1 MKAIKTAFIA
11 AAVTFVVIYTG
22 GTLFGAGKVAS
33 LFGGGTV
40 LASTAAFQYAVVTAI
55 GTLVSAGIGMLTSR
69 GISATKG
76 NFGTKL
82 TGRAA
87 QAPRQIVYGK
97 CRVAG
102 TIVKMTT
109 SGTENNKLHMA
120 IVLAGHE
127 IQSLEAVYLND
138 ILLTTSSATTSGETV
153 FTVTN
158 SDFTNTDNDNSFASG
173 RLIRFTFHNGSQTAV
188 DGLAAASL
196 SSDYPATAKF
206 QGMAY
211 VYMELIYDPE
221 KNGQL
226 PALWFEVKGKKVFD
240 PRDDSTAWSANPAL
254 IIRDYLTDTTYGLK
268 AVASEINDGSGS
280 TVGSFHKAA
289 DICDESTSVPN
300 ANLTT
305 HTVTVAGG
313 KFVIDG
319 TSQASLTLTEGN
331 TYKFDQSNNT
341 NSNHPL
347 RFSATSN
354 GTHGGGSQYTTGFT
368 SSGTAGS
375 SGAYVQITVA
385 TSAPALYYYCAN
397 HSGMGGS
404 AATPSGSSETRY
416 TANGFTNASASGEGI
431 LEGFLT
437 SCAGA
442 ISYTNGQFNLF
453 VGGDQ
458 STSLTITDEDVLG
471 DISISTKAGNGEMY
485 NTVKSIFVDASA
497 KYEAMEAPVYENA
510 TYLAAD
516 TPSGESSAN
525 YKRLLE
531 LQFPFTTTQTMAQRL
546 SAIVLD
552 RQRQTATISLLTTIE
567 YLKLQPSDWVNVT
580 NTRMSYSSKT
590 FEVQSTELQFAEQD
604 GNVFAATRLTLQEI
618 DTTIYDYSAGNY
630 VDVVAEGSN
639 VSGGS
644 LAISA
649 PTNLTLTQITS
660 QEGTTAKIAIK
671 ISWTNNGNDAIQ
683 GTEISYRLS
692 TDGGTDYKTAGIAG
706 KGETSV
712 TYEGGVVG
720 KQYYVRIRH
729 FAFDNVYSAYTSP
742 SNITIAEPDTISA
755 PTSVSAST
763 GRAGFIEIGF
773 TAPAVES
780 VIKVNIYYSTSSG
793 FTPASGNLLTSV
805 GVTKSSVRK
814 HAVGISS
821 GLAYG
826 TTYYFKLKAENSYG
840 TESSASS
847 EVSGSFT
854 QTAAADIADATLTAA
869 KFASSIEP
877 VTIVSSVPASKITES
892 IYNTGDNELYQW
904 NGSAYET
911 LGGASNFSQLSGTAS
926 TAQIANLAI
935 TTGKLADEAGT
946 AAKIATN
953 AITATKIS
961 DGAVETAKLASNA
974 VTAAKITAGTI
985 TASELAANSVT
996 ATQISAGAVT
1006 AGKIDAL
1013 AVTAAKINAGAIT
1026 ADKVASNAITAA
1038 KIASSAITAGKI
1050 SAGAIGASAIA
1061 ANVITVDKLAS
1072 SSGSIATGLL
1082 FGLGGGASI
1091 NSVPAAV
1098 VGESSSSTKAGGI
1111 FTSRASP
1118 VGLAA
1123 ANTGSSA
1130 AYYAIVAY
1138 GGMTYS
1144 GGNYSSATGVGAL
1157 GVGTA
1162 GGYFNYNSSKD
1173 VYLANANYSVD
1184 ATGNIYT
1191 SGSYLPF
1198 TGAHESVLDNSETIE
1213 LGDIVVDVSVVDKKG
1228 LSDVVTKVEA
1238 SSSANQKTVL
1248 GVYAEDAPSAYVS
1261 PTLADESTINDESS
1275 GVSRR
1280 EYALKSKHES
1290 LMEDHKIVYINAV
1303 GEGLINVTGESGNIS
1318 AGDLIVTSSTSGKG
1332 MKQSDDIIRSYTVA
1346 KAREDIS
1353 FDSAS
1358 DTGQIACIYLCG

>member
-1 MKAIKTAFIA
+1 
-11 AAVTFVVIYTG
+11 
-22 GTLFGAGKVAS
+22 
-33 LFGGGTV
+33 
-40 LASTAAFQYAVVTAI
+40 
-55 GTLVSAGIGMLTSR
+55 
-69 GISATKG
+69 
-76 NFGTKL
+76 
-82 TGRAA
+82 
-87 QAPRQIVYGK
+87 
-97 CRVAG
+97 
-102 TIVKMTT
+102 MTT
-109 SGTENNKLHMA
+109 
-120 IVLAGHE
+120 
-127 IQSLEAVYLND
+127 
-138 ILLTTSSATTSGETV
+138 
-153 FTVTN
+153 
-158 SDFTNTDNDNSFASG
+158 
-173 RLIRFTFHNGSQTAV
+173 
-188 DGLAAASL
+188 
-196 SSDYPATAKF
+196 
-206 QGMAY
+206 
-211 VYMELIYDPE
+211 
-221 KNGQL
+221 
-226 PALWFEVKGKKVFD
+226 
-240 PRDDSTAWSANPAL
+240 
-254 IIRDYLTDTTYGLK
+254 
-268 AVASEINDGSGS
+268 
-280 TVGSFHKAA
+280 
-289 DICDESTSVPN
+289 
-300 ANLTT
+300 
-305 HTVTVAGG
+305 
-313 KFVIDG
+313 
-319 TSQASLTLTEGN
+319 
-331 TYKFDQSNNT
+331 
-341 NSNHPL
+341 
-347 RFSATSN
+347 
-354 GTHGGGSQYTTGFT
+354 
-368 SSGTAGS
+368 SGTAGS

-385 TSAPALYYYCAN
+385 ASAPALYYYCAN

-404 AATPSGSSETRY
+404 AATPSGSAETRY

-431 LEGFLT
+431 LEGLLT

-442 ISYTNGQFNLF
+442 ISYTNGKFNLF

-458 STSLTITDEDVLG
+458 SASLTITDEDVLG
-471 DISISTKAGNGEMY
+471 DISISTKSGNGEIY
-485 NTVKSIFVDASA
+485 NTVKSMFVDASA

-546 SAIVLD
+546 AAIVLD
-552 RQRQTATISLLTTIE
+552 RQRQTSTISLLTTIE
-567 YLKLQPSDWVNVT
+567 YLKLQPNDWVNVT

-618 DTTIYDYSAGNY
+618 DTTVYDYSAGNY

-649 PTNLTLTQITS
+649 PTNLTLTQITN
-660 QEGTTAKIAIK
+660 QEGTTAKIAVK
-671 ISWTNNGNDAIQ
+671 ISWTNNANDAIQ

-692 TDGGTDYKTAGIAG
+692 TDGANDYKTAGIAG

-720 KQYYVRIRH
+720 KQYYVRVRH

-742 SNITIAEPDTISA
+742 ANITIAEPDTISA

-773 TAPAVES
+773 TAPAVDS

-814 HAVGISS
+814 HAVGVAN

-854 QTAAADIADATLTAA
+854 QTAAADIADAAITAA

-877 VTIVSSVPASKITES
+877 VTIVSSVPSSLVTQS
-892 IYNTGDNELYQW
+892 IYNTGDNQLYQW
-904 NGSAYET
+904 NGSSYAV
-911 LGGASNFSQLSGTAS
+911 LGGASNFSQLSGTLS
-926 TAQIANLAI
+926 TSQIADAAV
-935 TTGKLADEAGT
+935 TSGKLADAAGT
-946 AAKIATN
+946 EAKIAAS

-961 DGAVETAKLASNA
+961 DGAIETAKLAAGA
-974 VTAAKITAGTI
+974 VTAAKITSGTI
-985 TASELAANSVT
+985 TAS
-996 ATQISAGAVT
+996 QIASGT
-1006 AGKIDAL
+1006 
-1013 AVTAAKINAGAIT
+1013 IT
-1026 ADKVASNAITAA
+1026 AVEIASGTITANEIAGTTITAA
-1038 KIASSAITAGKI
+1038 NIASSAITAGKI
-1050 SAGAIGASAIA
+1050 SAGAVGASAIA
-1061 ANVITVDKLAS
+1061 ANVITVDKLAAS
-1072 SSGSIATGLL
+1072 SASHTSGLL
-1082 FGLGGGASI
+1082 FGLGGGATI
-1091 NSVPAAV
+1091 NSVQAAV
-1098 VGESSSSTKAGGI
+1098 VGESSTSGKAGAI

-1123 ANTGSSA
+1123 ANTGTSNGD
-1130 AYYAIVAY
+1130 YAIVAY
-1138 GGMTYS
+1138 GGMSYS
-1144 GGNYSSATGVGAL
+1144 GGNYSSATSVGAL

-1162 GGYFNYNSSKD
+1162 GGYFNHNSTRD
-1173 VYLANANYSVD
+1173 VYLSDSTYSVN

-1191 SGSYLPF
+1191 AGSYLPF
-1198 TGAHESVLDNSETIE
+1198 TGAHESVLANSETIAK
-1213 LGDIVVDVSVVDKKG
+1213 GDIVVDASVVDKKG

-1248 GVYAEDAPSAYVS
+1248 GVYAEDAPSEYVS
-1261 PTLADESTINDESS
+1261 PTLSDESTVEDEVS
-1275 GVSRR
+1275 GVSRKQ
-1280 EYALKSKHES
+1280 YALKSEHES

>member
-1 MKAIKTAFIA
+1 MKAVKTALIA

-22 GTLFGAGKVAS
+22 GTIFGATKVTALFGT
-33 LFGGGTV
+33 GTV
-40 LASTAAFQYAVVTAI
+40 GLGAAAFQYAVVTAV
-55 GTLVSAGIGMLTSR
+55 GTLVSAGIGMLTSK
-69 GISATKG
+69 GVSATKG

-102 TIVKMTT
+102 TIVKMNT

-158 SDFTNTDNDNSFASG
+158 SDFTNTDNDNSFGSG
-173 RLIRFTFHNGSQTAV
+173 RLIRFTFHDGSQTAV

-331 TYKFDQSNNT
+331 TYKFDQSDNT

-347 RFSATSN
+347 RFSATSD
-354 GTHGGGSQYTTGFT
+354 GTHGGGSQYTTGVT
-368 SSGTAGS
+368 TNGTAGS

-525 YKRLLE
+525 YKKLLE
-531 LQFPFTTTQTMAQRL
+531 LQFPFTSTQTMAQRL

-552 RQRQTATISLLTTIE
+552 RQRQTSTISLLTTIE

-630 VDVVAEGSN
+630 VDVVAEGGN

-649 PTNLTLTQITS
+649 PTSLALTQITS
-660 QEGTTAKIAIK
+660 QEGTTAKISVK
-671 ISWTNNGNDAIQ
+671 IAWTNNANDAIQ

-692 TDGGTDYKTAGIAG
+692 TDGANDYKTAGIAG

-720 KQYYVRIRH
+720 HQYYVRVRH

-742 SNITIAEPDTISA
+742 ANITIAEPDTITA

-773 TAPAVES
+773 TAPAVDS

-877 VTIVSSVPASKITES
+877 VTIVSSVPSSLVTQS
-892 IYNTGDNELYQW
+892 IYNTGDNQLYQW
-904 NGSAYET
+904 NGSSYAV

-935 TTGKLADEAGT
+935 TTGKLADAAGT

-961 DGAVETAKLASNA
+961 DGAIETAKLAAGA

-985 TASELAANSVT
+985 TASELAAGSVT
-996 ATQISAGAVT
+996 ATQIAAGSVT

-1013 AVTAAKINAGAIT
+1013 AVSAGNI
-1026 ADKVASNAITAA
+1026 ASN
-1038 KIASSAITAGKI
+1038 AITAGKI

-1072 SSGSIATGLL
+1072 SSASHTSGLL
-1082 FGLGGGASI
+1082 FGLGGGATI
-1091 NSVPAAV
+1091 NGVQAAV
-1098 VGESSSSTKAGGI
+1098 IGENSASGKVGGI
-1111 FTSRASP
+1111 FATRASV

-1123 ANTGSSA
+1123 ANTGSSNGN
-1130 AYYAIVAY
+1130 YAVVAY

-1144 GGNYSSATGVGAL
+1144 GGNYSSATGVGTL
-1157 GVGTA
+1157 GNGTS
-1162 GGYFNYNSSKD
+1162 GGYFNYNSAKD
-1173 VYLANANYSVD
+1173 VYLADSNYSVN

-1198 TGAHESVLDNSETIE
+1198 TGAHESVLANAETIE
-1213 LGDIVVDVSVVDKKG
+1213 LGDIVVDASVVDKKG

-1248 GVYAEDAPSAYVS
+1248 GVYAEDALSEYVS
-1261 PTLADESTINDESS
+1261 PTLSDESTVEDEVS
-1275 GVSRR
+1275 GVSRK
-1280 EYALKSKHES
+1280 EYTLKSEHES

-1318 AGDLIVTSSTSGKG
+1318 AGDLIVTSNTSGKG

-1353 FDSAS
+1353 FDNAS

>member
-1 MKAIKTAFIA
+1 MKAIKTALIA

-22 GTLFGAGKVAS
+22 GTILGGGSMTALFGTGTITAGA
-33 LFGGGTV
+33 
-40 LASTAAFQYAVVTAI
+40 AAFQYAVVTAI

-158 SDFTNTDNDNSFASG
+158 SDFTNTDNDNSFGSG
-173 RLIRFTFHNGSQTAV
+173 RLIRFTFHDGSQTAV

-347 RFSATSN
+347 RFSATSD
-354 GTHGGGSQYTTGFT
+354 GTHGGGSQYTTGVT
-368 SSGTAGS
+368 TNGTAGS

-385 TSAPALYYYCAN
+385 TSAPALYYYCTN

-431 LEGFLT
+431 LEGLLT

-552 RQRQTATISLLTTIE
+552 RQRQTSTVSLLTTIE

-618 DTTIYDYSAGNY
+618 DTTIYDYSAGSY
-630 VDVVAEGSN
+630 VDVVAEGNN

-649 PTNLTLTQITS
+649 PTNLTLTQITN
-660 QEGTTAKIAIK
+660 QEGTTAKIAVK
-671 ISWTNNGNDAIQ
+671 ISWTNNANDAIQ

-720 KQYYVRIRH
+720 KQYYVTIRH

-773 TAPAVES
+773 TAPAVDS

-877 VTIVSSVPASKITES
+877 VTIVSSVPASKSTQS
-892 IYNTGDNELYQW
+892 IYNTGDNQLYQW
-904 NGSAYET
+904 NGSAYAV
-911 LGGASNFSQLSGTAS
+911 LGGASNFSQLSGTLS
-926 TAQIANLAI
+926 TAQVANLAI

-961 DGAVETAKLASNA
+961 DGAVETAKLASGA

-985 TASELAANSVT
+985 TASEIATGTIT
-996 ATQISAGAVT
+996 ATQLAAGSVT

-1013 AVTAAKINAGAIT
+1013 AV
-1026 ADKVASNAITAA
+1026 TAA

-1050 SAGAIGASAIA
+1050 SAGAVGASAIA
-1061 ANVITVDKLAS
+1061 ANVITVDKLTS
-1072 SSGSIATGLL
+1072 SSASISTGLL

-1098 VGESSSSTKAGGI
+1098 VGETSSSTSAGGI
-1111 FTSRASP
+1111 FASRASP
-1118 VGLAA
+1118 VGIAA
-1123 ANTGSSA
+1123 ANTGSGA
-1130 AYYAIVAY
+1130 AYYAVVAY

-1144 GGNYSSATGVGAL
+1144 GGNYTNATGVGAL

-1191 SGSYLPF
+1191 TGSYLPF
-1198 TGAHESVLDNSETIE
+1198 TGAHESILDNSETIE

-1261 PTLADESTINDESS
+1261 PTLADESKINDEIS

-1280 EYALKSKHES
+1280 EYALKSEHES

-1346 KAREDIS
+1346 KARENIS